1 MDSVDFSAIPVKT
14 PASRTVKTMALTDK
28 DVAHIAK
35 LARIR
40 LAPQEM
46 GHYTRQINDILKW
59 IEQLQ
64 QVNTDSV
71 APLASISDQLLPWR
85 EDKVT
90 DGNKQEAIL
99 KNAPMQQYGCFA
111 VPKVIE

>member
-1 MDSVDFSAIPVKT
+1 
-14 PASRTVKTMALTDK
+14 MALTDK